1 MGTSAEPVEVGKG
14 ASQLPQ
20 EGEHQLAG
28 NRFVNVPV
36 VGDELPEV
44 STAAV
49 CDNKDR
55 IVIHKHLVV
64 FENVWVKEVKKS
76 G

>member
-20 EGEHQLAG
+20 KGEHQLAR
-28 NRFVNVPV
+28 NRFVNIPV

-44 STAAV
+44 STAVV
-49 CDNKDR
+49 CNNKDR
-55 IVIHKHLVV
+55 VAVCKYLVV
-64 FENVWVKEVKKS
+64 FENVWVK
-76 G
+76 GA